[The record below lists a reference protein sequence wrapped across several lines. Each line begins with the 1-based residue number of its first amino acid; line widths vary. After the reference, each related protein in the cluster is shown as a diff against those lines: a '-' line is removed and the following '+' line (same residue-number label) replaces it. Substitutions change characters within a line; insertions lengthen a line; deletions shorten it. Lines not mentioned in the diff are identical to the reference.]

1 MPRRRGAAT
10 VLLGLSLIALHQAG
24 FSQVVLFVNRA
35 NQPAL
40 RLYERFGFAENDPHA
55 ASR

>member
-1 MPRRRGAAT
+1 